1 MSKRRLRIAATAIA
15 LASTFAL
22 SACGSNFSAQ
32 TNHQYQAAVGS
43 NVRSGPIQVFNAL
56 FVDNGDGTA
65 TFSGALLAPEDS
77 QEIVEAA
84 VAGADVSLSGP
95 ITLAENTLFTVG
107 SKGEI
112 ITTLDA
118 NKIGRNIELTLT
130 AASGD
135 KLTVSAVVVERSA
148 MYDSVAKSAPT
159 PPKPADQPEDV
170 VPLPGTTETE

>member
-65 TFSGALLAPEDS
+65 TFSGALLAPSGS

-84 VAGADVSLSGP
+84 VPGADVSLSGP
-95 ITLAENTLFTVG
+95 IKLAKNTLFTVG
-107 SKGEI
+107 AQGEI
-112 ITTLDA
+112 ITTLDP
-118 NKIGRNIELTLT
+118 NQIGRNIELTLT
-130 AASGD
+130 STSGD
-135 KLTVSAVVVERSA
+135 KLAVSAVVVERSD
-148 MYDSVAKSAPT
+148 MYASVAKSAPKAAT
-159 PPKPADQPEDV
+159 PVAGDDAEAD
-170 VPLPGTTETE
+170 TE